1 LAYERPFRTEWNSM
15 REALDSL
22 KRPAA
27 HGFSVLACFVN
38 ATTSDPNSREEIGD
52 GAGGIAPILAF
63 TRLIRAGA

>member
-1 LAYERPFRTEWNSM
+1 M

-63 TRLIRAGA
+63 PRLIRAGA